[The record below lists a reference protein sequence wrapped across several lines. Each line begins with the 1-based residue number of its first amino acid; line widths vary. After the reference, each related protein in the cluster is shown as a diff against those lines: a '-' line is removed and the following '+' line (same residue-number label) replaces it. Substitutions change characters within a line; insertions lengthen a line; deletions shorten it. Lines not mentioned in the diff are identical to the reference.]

1 MNHLLANKLNLNNIK
16 QLVLVCI
23 LLILTATMLS
33 ACTEAP
39 SNTNNTYIK
48 RLENITDNK
57 SEDLPA
63 LNSLKLNP
71 LTELNNSKI
80 TLGIVELA
88 GISSCNLN
96 VVISEHNNQ
105 LGKTAT
111 AAGRLKYQ
119 IDFIQHANS
128 CLASLD
134 KTSVTYKKISEAKNQ
149 KQADLLHYFNAALI
163 EEPELNR
170 TWSLTASELSK
181 EPAGFS
187 DTIEAMRKLTAI
199 KAQLAQAQFD
209 KINTDAIY
217 QALETLNKYRFN
229 QSLIKS
235 VRQQIRLNKIAS
247 GLVHNINLS
256 TLCPVGKNKDK
267 AKIMNNIFQKFYL
280 SQIQPYQAQLIGF
293 LEVLQPLLNQLW
305 YQERVTTNEINQLI
319 KANSNINLLNQLKS
333 SAKQHVIWWQEFYK
347 TCEISPI

>member
-1 MNHLLANKLNLNNIK
+1 MNHLLANTLNLHYTK
-16 QLVLVCI
+16 QLVSVCI
-23 LLILTATMLS
+23 LLILATTVLS

-39 SNTNNTYIK
+39 SNINNTYIE
-48 RLENITDNK
+48 RLENITDKK
-57 SEDLPA
+57 SEDLPV
-63 LNSLKLNP
+63 LKSMKLNP
-71 LTELNNSKI
+71 LSELKNNKI

-128 CLASLD
+128 CLASLE
-134 KTSVTYKKISEAKNQ
+134 KSSATYKKIREAKNQ
-149 KQADLLHYFNAALI
+149 KQANLLHYFNAALI

-170 TWSLTASELSK
+170 IWSLTASELSK

-187 DTIEAMRKLTAI
+187 DTIEAMQKLTAI
-199 KAQLAQAQFD
+199 KAQLAQSQFD
-209 KINTDAIY
+209 EINADAIY

-235 VRQQIRLNKIAS
+235 VRQQIRLNQSATN
-247 GLVHNINLS
+247 LVENIDLN
-256 TLCPVGKNKDK
+256 TLCPKNKNKNK
-267 AKIMNNIFQKFYL
+267 AKIMNNIFQKYYL

-293 LEVLQPLLNQLW
+293 LEVLQPLLNQVW
-305 YQERVTTNEINQLI
+305 YKEPVTTDAINELLAPHS
-319 KANSNINLLNQLKS
+319 KTNLLNQLKS